1 MDANFSPSSVM
12 KPAADVEVSLVF
24 RHFYPILAGAAE
36 RFRRYSL
43 PLAAHGIR
51 YEVFTLREEEAH
63 EQSER
68 LHETLNV
75 RRFSVQG
82 KPWVRDAALFQ
93 QAWQHLSQRQPKG
106 HVLQTSLAHDLS
118 WPWLRRIRQRGM
130 GCVYVGTMVGRPES
144 GLPAWRRWAQSVK
157 SWRNYQPFHRV
168 VVSTTVMARWFQSQG
183 VNPKRIEVI
192 PNGVDL
198 QRFRPARDVAEK
210 QALRERWGLPV
221 KGPVAL
227 FAGSIVPRKGIDL
240 LLQAWP
246 IVKQKLP
253 EAQLVLVGGFDRPTF
268 MTRERMAELSRFQE
282 EMRTLAM
289 QPECGGS
296 VHFVGES
303 SEVELWLRA
312 SDVFVFPTEQEGMGN
327 VVLEAMASAI
337 PSVIT
342 NFHGLPEQEFGKP
355 GQEFVLV
362 PRNSESLAQS
372 LTELLS
378 SPDQATAIGWNGHS
392 WAQRELGLDLTIQRY
407 AELYRRLA
415 FVP

>member
-12 KPAADVEVSLVF
+12 KPPAEVEVSLVF

-36 RFRRYSL
+36 RFRRYSV
-43 PLAAHGIR
+43 PLAEHGIH
-51 YEVFTLREEEAH
+51 YEVFTLREENAH
-63 EQSER
+63 AESEE
-68 LHETLNV
+68 LHEFLRV

-82 KPWVRDAALFQ
+82 KPWMRDAALFQ
-93 QAWQHLSQRQPKG
+93 QAWQHLAQKAPQG

-118 WPWLRRIRQRGM
+118 WPWLRRIRRRGV
-130 GCVYVGTMVGRPES
+130 GCLYVGTMVGRPEL
-144 GLPAWRRWAQSVK
+144 GLPAWRRWAQSLK
-157 SWRNYQPFHRV
+157 SWRNYRPFHRV

-183 VNPKRIEVI
+183 VNPERIEVI

-198 QRFRPARDVAEK
+198 QRFRPARDLAEK
-210 QALRERWGLPV
+210 LVLREQLRLPA
-221 KGPVAL
+221 KSPVVL

-240 LLQAWP
+240 LLKAWP
-246 IVKQKLP
+246 VVKQKVP
-253 EAQLVLVGGFDRPTF
+253 DAQLVLVGGFDRPTF
-268 MTRERMAELSRFQE
+268 MTLERMTELGRFQD
-282 EMRTLAM
+282 EMRALATR
-289 QPECGGS
+289 PACAGS

-303 SEVELWLRA
+303 SEVEQWLRA

-327 VVLEAMASAI
+327 VVLEAMASAV

-342 NFHGLPEQEFGKP
+342 HFHGLPEREFGQP

-362 PRNSESLAQS
+362 PRTSEDLAQS

-378 SPDQATAIGWNGHS
+378 TPDKAAAIGWHGHA
-392 WAQRELGLDLTIQRY
+392 WAQRELGLKLTIQRY

-415 FVP
+415 LVP

>member
-12 KPAADVEVSLVF
+12 KPPTDVEVSLVF

-36 RFRRYSL
+36 RFRRYST
-43 PLAAHGIR
+43 PLAGHGIR
-51 YEVFTLREEEAH
+51 YEVFTLREEDAHNEAD
-63 EQSER
+63 Q
-68 LHETLNV
+68 LHETLHV
-75 RRFSVQG
+75 RRFHVQG

-93 QAWQHLSQRQPKG
+93 QAWQHMLQRQPQG

-118 WPWLRRIRQRGM
+118 WPWLQRIRQRGM
-130 GCVYVGTMVGRPES
+130 GCLYVGTMVGRPEA
-144 GLPAWRRWAQSVK
+144 GLPAWRRWVQSLK
-157 SWRNYQPFHRV
+157 AWRNYRPFHRV

-183 VNPKRIEVI
+183 VNPERIEVI

-198 QRFRPARDVAEK
+198 QRFRPIRDQAEK
-210 QALRERWGLPV
+210 LALREKWRLPQNA
-221 KGPVAL
+221 PVVL

-246 IVKQKLP
+246 IVKQQVP

-282 EMRTLAM
+282 EMRALAM
-289 QPECGGS
+289 RPECGSS
-296 VHFVGES
+296 VNFVGES
-303 SEVELWLRA
+303 SEIEQWLRA

-327 VVLEAMASAI
+327 VVLEAMASAV

-342 NFHGLPEQEFGKP
+342 HFHGLPEREFGQP
-355 GQEFVLV
+355 GHEFVLV
-362 PRNSESLAQS
+362 PRSLENLARG
-372 LTELLS
+372 LTQLLS
-378 SPDQATAIGWNGHS
+378 SPSQATAIGWQGHA

-415 FVP
+415 FPT